1 MTDIVIADNLWDE
14 GEAAIS
20 AWLYADGDRVAAGAI
35 VAELMV
41 EKSTMEVITPAAGT
55 LRIMVAAEETVA
67 KGQIVARIET

>member
-20 AWLYADGDRVAAGAI
+20 AWLYADGDRVAAGTI

-41 EKSTMEVITPAAGT
+41 EKSTMEVIAPAAGR
-55 LRIMVAAEETVA
+55 LRILVAAEEPVA
-67 KGQIVARIET
+67 KGQIVARLEP

>member
-1 MTDIVIADNLWDE
+1 MIDIVIANNLWDE

-41 EKSTMEVITPAAGT
+41 EKSTLEIIAPATGI
-55 LRIMVAAEETVA
+55 LRILVAAEEPVA
-67 KGQIVARIET
+67 KGQIVARIEP

>member
-20 AWLYADGDRVAAGAI
+20 AWLYAEGDRVAAGAI

-41 EKSTMEVITPAAGT
+41 EKSSMEVIAPATGT
-55 LRIMVAAEETVA
+55 LRILIAAEEPVT
-67 KGQIVARIET
+67 KGQIVARIDL

>member
-1 MTDIVIADNLWDE
+1 MIDIIIADNLWDE

-41 EKSTMEVITPAAGT
+41 EKTTMEVIAPAAGT
-55 LRIMVAAEETVA
+55 LHILVAAEEPVA
-67 KGQIVARIET
+67 KGQMVARIAP

>member
-1 MTDIVIADNLWDE
+1 MIDIVIANNLWDE

-41 EKSTMEVITPAAGT
+41 EKSAMEVIAPATGM
-55 LRIMVAAEETVA
+55 LRILVRAEEPVA
-67 KGQIVARIET
+67 KGQVVARIEP

>member
-1 MTDIVIADNLWDE
+1 MTDIVIADHLWDE

-41 EKSTMEVITPAAGT
+41 EKSTMEVIAPATGA
-55 LRIMVAAEETVA
+55 LRILVAAEAPVV
-67 KGQIVARIET
+67 KGQVVARIDP

>member
-20 AWLYADGDRVAAGAI
+20 AWLYQDGDRVAAGAI

-41 EKSTMEVITPAAGT
+41 EKSTMEVIAPAGGV
-55 LRIMVAAEETVA
+55 LRILVAAEEPVA
-67 KGQIVARIET
+67 KGQIVARIEP

>member
-20 AWLYADGDRVAAGAI
+20 AWLYADGDRVAGGAI

-41 EKSTMEVITPAAGT
+41 EKSTMEIIAPATGT
-55 LRIMVAAEETVA
+55 LRILVAVEEPVA
-67 KGQIVARIET
+67 KGQIVARIEP